1 MVSLYSN
8 KIRLRAK
15 RDAKPSSHAET
26 KVLDLTYTLIN
37 CIDVTE

>member
-15 RDAKPSSHAET
+15 RDAKPSHAET